1 MSQYNQQLAAT
12 TSGLNSAVNAVGNLA
27 SGNLAGAF
35 SSLLGIGTAQRQY
48 DTAKPDYGRG
58 GNSGGNMGLFAT
70 RYPYLI
76 RIRAIEQTPDH
87 YNHLIGVPSQISAQL
102 STLSG
107 YTEVDSVVV
116 DTLTCPQEEK
126 EAIYKLLKGGVYL

>member
-1 MSQYNQQLAAT
+1 MN
-12 TSGLNSAVNAVGNLA
+12 
-27 SGNLAGAF
+27 
-35 SSLLGIGTAQRQY
+35 IGMAQRQY

-58 GNSGGNMGLFAT
+58 GNSGGSAGIFSI

-76 RIRAIEQTPDH
+76 QTLPIGQPPKH
-87 YNHLIGVPSQISAQL
+87 YNHLQGVPSQISAQL

-116 DTLTCPQEEK
+116 DTLNCPQEEK
-126 EAIYKLLKGGVYL
+126 EAIYKLLKGVYL